1 MELPIEY
8 TKKMQALLGDEFG
21 AYLESF
27 SQGRYYG
34 LRANTL
40 KITPD
45 ELKRKL
51 SFGLKP
57 IPWCKEGFYYNGDD
71 VRPSKSPYYNAG
83 LFYIQES
90 VV

>member
-8 TKKMQALLGDEFG
+8 TKKMQTLLGDEFN

-27 SQGRYYG
+27 SQGRHYG

-40 KITPD
+40 KISPE

-51 SFGLKP
+51 PF
-57 IPWCKEGFYYNGDD
+57 E
-71 VRPSKSPYYNAG
+71 
-83 LFYIQES
+83 
-90 VV
+90 